1 MYYYDWSVCITFSIC
16 ACPGQLCVVDGI
28 SKQKSTVSEQLHLAF
43 FLQQLVQSPLTK
55 HCKLCGQCMLGMDHH
70 CLFLLRCIARGN
82 HVLFIWF
89 IILCLICMS
98 LFPYSVFLYVSQA
111 YATLLWREVLMEMIA
126 VDSWVLTLFLLNCGS
141 IVWGWSLL
149 LYQYMMISNGY
160 TTYFQ
165 PRKYRGDLLTG
176 CEKVMNVVYFLLNRR
191 PHVINPIVFAK
202 DDAEVV

>member
-1 MYYYDWSVCITFSIC
+1 
-16 ACPGQLCVVDGI
+16 
-28 SKQKSTVSEQLHLAF
+28 
-43 FLQQLVQSPLTK
+43 
-55 HCKLCGQCMLGMDHH
+55 MLGMDHH

-98 LFPYSVFLYVSQA
+98 LFPYSVFLYVSQV
-111 YATLLWREVLMEMIA
+111 YAALLWWEVLMEMIA

-176 CEKVMNVVYFLLNRR
+176 CEKVMNVVNFLLNRR
-191 PHVINPIVFAK
+191 PHVISPIVFAK